1 MLRALHD
8 GPWFILN
15 HFLYVHQWEPK
26 FMASETKLTYSAIW
40 LRLPELPTEFYDFE
54 ILKKLGNKIGKLL
67 NIDACTSE
75 TTRGR
80 YARL

>member
-15 HFLYVHQWEPK
+15 HFLSVRQWEPK

-40 LRLPELPTEFYDFE
+40 LHLPELPTEFYDFE
-54 ILKKLGNKIGKLL
+54 ILHKLGNKIGKLL
-67 NIDACTSE
+67 KIDACTSE

-80 YARL
+80 